1 MSALIVCMQTMQ
13 NTQKL
18 EWKDRLEVL
27 ALPCSFCVL
36 LRESWTF
43 LSSDLPSEN
52 WESEF
57 SLLWVVLQIKWDD
70 VLRKSS
76 ENLKAPN
83 RSFIHICYHCS
94 LFFFFWVFCIKTSC
108 QMWEQNYSKTLRL
121 NQNWQITTEISI
133 AAAPWTIYS
142 ACFHALNRISSQTR
156 KFLWCNLYFTGV
168 AVQAQRG

>member
-13 NTQKL
+13 NTQGL
-18 EWKDRLEVL
+18 EWKDRMEVL
-27 ALPCSFCVL
+27 APPCSSCVL

-52 WESEF
+52 WESKF

-76 ENLKAPN
+76 ENLKALN

-94 LFFFFWVFCIKTSC
+94 LSFFFLVFCIKTSC
-108 QMWEQNYSKTLRL
+108 QMWEQNHNKTQAESKLTNNKSNCNSRGTMNYLL
-121 NQNWQITTEISI
+121 C
-133 AAAPWTIYS
+133 PFP
-142 ACFHALNRISSQTR
+142 CFE
-156 KFLWCNLYFTGV
+156 
-168 AVQAQRG
+168 